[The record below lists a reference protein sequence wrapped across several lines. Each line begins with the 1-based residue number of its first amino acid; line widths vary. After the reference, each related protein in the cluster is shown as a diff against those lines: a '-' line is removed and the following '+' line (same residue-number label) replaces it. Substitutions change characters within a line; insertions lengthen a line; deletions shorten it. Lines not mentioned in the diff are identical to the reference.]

1 MIEKILSLL
10 IVFIIDVALIVYLC
24 WKGVKNEKAKRHD
37 D

>member
-10 IVFIIDVALIVYLC
+10 IVFVIDAALIVYLC
-24 WKGVKNEKAKRHD
+24 WKGEKNEKTKRHD